1 MHGLDTIHYLEA
13 EARRR
18 EEEEQEEDK
27 KLEAYTSGRKIA

>member
-13 EARRR
+13 ETRRR

-27 KLEAYTSGRKIA
+27 KMEAYTSGRKIA

>member
-13 EARRR
+13 EVRRR